1 MDVHQ
6 FRDGDGALY
15 LCCVNLKDG
24 FKISVQPMADPVT
37 KRGMPTEVIRPT
49 VDWERKKGAAM
60 RLQPGWSSLSIARS
74 SLWPRK
80 SS

>member
-24 FKISVQPMADPVT
+24 FKISVQPMADSVT
-37 KRGMPTEVIRPT
+37 KHADPQ
-49 VDWERKKGAAM
+49 K
-60 RLQPGWSSLSIARS
+60 
-74 SLWPRK
+74 
-80 SS
+80 